1 MNTRLRLA
9 TLNVNGIRACVR
21 RGFAD
26 WLADRAP
33 DVLACQ
39 EMRCPDDAVPAE
51 ATAGYHL
58 TYHAGE
64 IAGRNGVALL
74 TRVAPTAVRYGFGN
88 REFDPEGRYV
98 EADLDLDLGAGR
110 GLTVGSLYLPKG
122 GTPYEDDAS
131 LRKHQ
136 RKMRFCR
143 SFARYLTRARRD
155 AQRAGREFAVM
166 GDWNIAPD
174 ERDVAKA
181 RTKHKMEGFL
191 PVERE
196 WIASLMGPRR
206 LHDVVRELRGDQQG
220 PYTWWSWRGQAWTV
234 DSGWRIDHQLAT
246 PALARCAVVGGT
258 DREPSYEERMSD
270 HSPVVVDYDW

>member
-1 MNTRLRLA
+1 MSARLRLA

-21 RGFAD
+21 RGFAE
-26 WLADRAP
+26 WLAERAP
-33 DVLACQ
+33 DVVACQ
-39 EMRCPDDAVPAE
+39 EMRCPPDAVPAE
-51 ATAGYHL
+51 ATRGYHL

-74 TRVAPTAVRYGFGN
+74 TRAAPIAVRHGFGN
-88 REFDPEGRYV
+88 REFDREGRYV
-98 EADLDLDLGAGR
+98 EADLDLGPGR

-122 GTPYEDDAS
+122 GTPYEDEAS

-143 SFARYLTRARRD
+143 SFARHLDRARRS
-155 AQRAGREFAVM
+155 AQREGREFVVM
-166 GDWNIAPD
+166 GDFNVAPD
-174 ERDVAKA
+174 ERDVANA
-181 RTKHKMEGFL
+181 RAKHRNEGFL

-196 WIASLMGPRR
+196 WIASLLGPRR

-234 DSGWRIDHQLAT
+234 DSGWRIDHQFTT
-246 PALARCAVVGGT
+246 PALARSAVGGGT
-258 DREPSYEERMSD
+258 DREASYEERMSD
-270 HSPVVVDYDW
+270 HSPVVADYEW